1 MHSQG
6 LRSNTF
12 TLWANNH
19 NSKHV
24 RMRTYAK
31 IYAKGKLLIS
41 FLTTDYD
48 NENGNWCI
56 GSNVKALFSSW
67 VTF

>member
-12 TLWANNH
+12 TLLANNH

-31 IYAKGKLLIS
+31 IYAKGKLVIS

-48 NENGNWCI
+48 NKWHMKTATG
-56 GSNVKALFSSW
+56 AL
-67 VTF
+67 VIM